1 MKTNQIQEI
10 KRLLESPKKI
20 IIVPHQSPD
29 GDAIGSSL
37 AFYNYLK
44 KLKHDVVVIAPN
56 EYPKFLKWLPGTN
69 YVEIFENDTIAA
81 NQKIN
86 DADVI
91 FLLDF
96 NALHRTGGLMEQS
109 LRKSAAIT
117 IMIDHHQQPDD
128 FANYLYSDTSICST
142 CQMVYHFFEKL
153 EVLSLID
160 KEIATCLYT
169 GIMTDTGS
177 FRFPSTTSET
187 HRIIANLMDKG
198 ANNAVIYNNV
208 NDNNT
213 YSRMQLLGKSLSNLK
228 VLAEYRVAFIKLSAS
243 ELEEFNFQK
252 GDTEGFVNYGLSIEN
267 IVFAVIFI
275 EDIEQNIIK
284 MSFRS
289 KGKFSVNQ
297 FARNYFNGGGHINAA
312 GGRSELSL
320 NDTIKK
326 FLEIIPQYKDELLK
340 SDELSR

>member
-29 GDAIGSSL
+29 GDAMGSSL

-44 KLKHDVVVIAPN
+44 KLNHDVVVIAPN
-56 EYPKFLKWLPGTN
+56 NYPKFLKWLPGNN
-69 YVEIFENDTIAA
+69 YVQIFENDTIVAS
-81 NQKIN
+81 QKIN
-86 DADVI
+86 DADII

-96 NALHRTGGLMEQS
+96 NALHRTGSLMEQA
-109 LRKSAAIT
+109 LRKSDAIT
-117 IMIDHHQQPDD
+117 VMIDHHQQPDE
-128 FANYLYSDTSICST
+128 FANYLYSDTSMCST

-153 EVLSLID
+153 DVLSLID

-213 YSRMQLLGKSLSNLK
+213 YSRMQLLGRSLSNLR
-228 VLAEYRVAFIKLSAS
+228 VLATYRTAFIKLSAS

-275 EDIEQNIIK
+275 EDKEQNIIK

-297 FARNYFNGGGHINAA
+297 FARDYFNGGGHINAA

-320 NDTIKK
+320 DDTIKK
-326 FLEIIPQYKDELLK
+326 FLEIVPQYKDELLK
-340 SDELSR
+340 SDDLTK